1 MRNGDFLAEVFVR
14 SNSLRPRAEERGGC
28 ATLAGPMGET
38 TRDRILDGAL
48 TLIAERGL
56 LAVTNRNLAEVAQVS
71 LGSLTYHF
79 ESQEQLLRETLL
91 RFVERETERLRLLAN
106 ELNEGVE
113 PAVLAE
119 RVQTVLSQ
127 EPERRLAKLEL
138 YLYAARRP
146 DLQGAAA
153 RCFAAYDAVVASA
166 LTALGIDHPEIAEV
180 AVAAIDGLQLRRLAT
195 GDPGELAAAD
205 ALMLL
210 LRGAH
215 GAP

>member
-1 MRNGDFLAEVFVR
+1 
-14 SNSLRPRAEERGGC
+14 
-28 ATLAGPMGET
+28 MGES

-48 TLIAERGL
+48 ALIAERGL

-79 ESQEQLLRETLL
+79 DSQEQLLRETLL
-91 RFVERETERLRLLAN
+91 RFVERESERLRLLAE
-106 ELNEGVE
+106 ELNAGVE
-113 PAVLAE
+113 PAVLAD

-146 DLQGAAA
+146 DLQEAAA

-166 LTALGIDHPEIAEV
+166 LTALGIDHAEIAEV

-210 LRGAH
+210 LRGAR

>member
-1 MRNGDFLAEVFVR
+1 MDDA
-14 SNSLRPRAEERGGC
+14 P
-28 ATLAGPMGET
+28 PT

-56 LAVTNRNLAEVAQVS
+56 LAVTNRNLAEVANVS

-79 ESQEQLLRETLL
+79 DSQEQLLRETLL
-91 RFVERETERLRLLAN
+91 RFVERESERLRHLAE
-106 ELNEGVE
+106 ELNAGVE
-113 PAVLAE
+113 PETLAE
-119 RVQTVLSQ
+119 RVQDVLSQ
-127 EPERRLAKLEL
+127 DPSHRLAKLEL

-146 DLQGAAA
+146 DLQDAAA

-166 LTALGIDHPEIAEV
+166 LTALGIDHAEIAET

-195 GDPGELAAAD
+195 GDTGELPAAD

-210 LRGAH
+210 LRGARDVR
-215 GAP
+215 